1 MPEAYILLEID
12 NVAYAVPS
20 EQVVRVE
27 MVEKVTRV
35 PNAPEF
41 VEGVVSI
48 RGQVIP
54 VISLRKRFRLPPIEK
69 NMRARLIIV
78 RVEGRGGERQ
88 VGMIADSAREF
99 IAIDAEQIR
108 PVPEGL
114 SGPGVTY
121 LDGVAA
127 LPRGLVLVIN
137 LPRLLDADE
146 RDTLAEENGLFAAG
160 SNEAA

>member
-1 MPEAYILLEID
+1 MSEAYILLEID
-12 NVAYAVPS
+12 DVAYAVPS

-27 MVEKVTRV
+27 MVEQVTRV
-35 PNAPEF
+35 PNAPDF

-54 VISLRKRFRLPPIEK
+54 VISLRKRFRLPTIEK

-99 IAIDAEQIR
+99 ISIDAEQIR

-121 LDGVAA
+121 LEGVAA
-127 LPRGLVLVIN
+127 LPRGLVLIIN
-137 LPRLLDADE
+137 LPRLLNADE
-146 RDTLAEENGLFAAG
+146 RDTLAEESDFSAAG
-160 SNEAA
+160 ANEAA

>member
-1 MPEAYILLEID
+1 MPDAYILLEVD
-12 NVAYAVPS
+12 DVAYAVPS

-54 VISLRKRFRLPPIEK
+54 VVSLRKRFHLPAIEK

-88 VGMIADSAREF
+88 VGMVADSAREF
-99 IAIDAEQIR
+99 VAIEAEQIR

-114 SGPGVTY
+114 SGPGITY
-121 LDGVAA
+121 LEGVAT
-127 LPRGLVLVIN
+127 LQRGLVLIIN
-137 LPRLLDADE
+137 LPRLLNADE
-146 RDTLAEENGLFAAG
+146 QEMLGEESNLFTANT
-160 SNEAA
+160 NEAA